1 MKETTTKKTNQGE
14 AEMNLPTTPF
24 KNSLGHPV
32 WPARAINEMTNE
44 EVEAITGEVFAR
56 LVEAKD
62 DAPTIYNENCV
73 GPHARKKIAAL
84 AVAAKAV
91 EAILA
96 RQS

>member
-1 MKETTTKKTNQGE
+1 MNNNHQKGTN
-14 AEMNLPTTPF
+14 EMNLPTTPF

-32 WPARAINEMTNE
+32 WPARVINEMTNE
-44 EVEAITGEVFAR
+44 EVEAIKGEVFAR

-96 RQS
+96 R